1 MKPIAEV
8 LNQEDFL
15 MTLFQAIPCG
25 VLIIDSQR
33 RVQAVN
39 NIIEQSIGTLS
50 DETVGMLG
58 GEALKCIN
66 ALKEKNSCGYSENCQ
81 TCMVRGTALE
91 ALDGK
96 RVYRQKAKVRLLVG
110 GKFKDLVFLISA
122 APFDY
127 EGEKLAII
135 ILEDMTELLMLRR
148 RLKTEHRFSGII
160 GRDPKMQELFET
172 IRDVA
177 DVNVPVLIQGESGT
191 GKELLAS
198 AIHNEGPRAKNPF
211 VPVNCSALPEGLL
224 ESELFGHVKG
234 AFTGALRDK
243 KGRFELANKGTLFL
257 DEIADLPKSVQIKL
271 LRVLQEGRF
280 ERVGDE
286 KTISVDVRI
295 ISSANRDLR
304 KDVEANLFRDDLY
317 YRINVVPI
325 VLPPL
330 RDRKNDIPLL
340 IDNFMERA
348 AMEGQHGSGI
358 SKESVSVMMDYNWP
372 GNIRELQSVIRFAL
386 VKSRGAAIEPV
397 HLPKELLEIKNRRSL
412 RGPTRKLDKHS
423 VKDALIQTGGN
434 KARAAR
440 QLGVGRATLYRF
452 LGGHFDIA

>member
-1 MKPIAEV
+1 
-8 LNQEDFL
+8 LN
-15 MTLFQAIPCG
+15 TLKKENFD
-25 VLIIDSQR
+25 LIISDLQLPDMDGLTFFKRIRNSGIPFIILTAFGSIEI
-33 RVQAVN
+33 AVEAIKAGAFDFVSKPVDPDYLFIIIEKAIESTRMLRE
-39 NIIEQSIGTLS
+39 NIILKSVLKRESDRHSI
-50 DETVGMLG
+50 
-58 GEALKCIN
+58 I
-66 ALKEKNSCGYSENCQ
+66 
-81 TCMVRGTALE
+81 
-91 ALDGK
+91 GK
-96 RVYRQKAKVRLLVG
+96 SVSLTES
-110 GKFKDLVFLISA
+110 I
-122 APFDY
+122 
-127 EGEKLAII
+127 EKLKQVSTT
-135 ILEDMTELLMLRR
+135 DTQVLLL
-148 RLKTEHRFSGII
+148 
-160 GRDPKMQELFET
+160 
-172 IRDVA
+172 
-177 DVNVPVLIQGESGT
+177 GESGT
-191 GKELLAS
+191 GKELVAS
-198 AIHNEGPRAKNPF
+198 AIHNEGSRAKNPF

-358 SKESVSVMMDYNWP
+358 SKESVAVMMDYNWP

-386 VKSRGAAIEPV
+386 VKSRGAIIEPAC
-397 HLPKELLEIKNRRSL
+397 LPKELLEIKNRRSL

-423 VKDALIQTGGN
+423 VKDALIKTGGN

-440 QLGVGRATLYRF
+440 QLGVGRVTLYRF
-452 LGGHFDIA
+452 LKEFPYVS

>member
-1 MKPIAEV
+1 MVSVIDA
-8 LNQEDFL
+8 LQEESFL
-15 MTLFQAIPCG
+15 KSLFQAIPCG
-25 VLIIDSQR
+25 VFVVDIDLK
-33 RVQAVN
+33 VQAVN
-39 NIIEQSIGTLS
+39 KVMEQAIGI
-50 DETVGMLG
+50 VGTDVINSSSG
-58 GEALKCIN
+58 NVLKCVN
-66 ALKEKNSCGYSENCQ
+66 ASNSAQGCGYSDECRNC
-81 TCMVRGTALE
+81 MIRNTALE
-91 ALDGK
+91 ALNGNQI
-96 RVYRQKAKVRLLVG
+96 YRHRSNVRLLAG
-110 GKFKDLVFLISA
+110 REFKDFVFLVSA

-127 EGEKLAII
+127 DGEKLAII
-135 ILEDMTELLMLRR
+135 ILEDMTELLMLQR

-160 GRDPKMQELFET
+160 SRDPRMQELFET

-191 GKELLAS
+191 GKELVAS

-234 AFTGALRDK
+234 SFTGALRDK

-348 AMEGQHGSGI
+348 AMEGQNGEGI
-358 SKESVSVMMDYNWP
+358 SKEAISVMMDYNWP

-386 VKSRGAAIEPV
+386 VKSRGTTIEPV

-440 QLGVGRATLYRF
+440 QLGVGRVTLYRF
-452 LGGHFDIA
+452 LKEFPDVS